1 MWLVLIVQVSWSY
14 KNFPEYWVLYD
25 KKYANHN
32 WFIFRD
38 CIQGVGYSVLKKA
51 YEILDKIDEDEV
63 EVSIKPTFNDIHI
76 FNLFSL
82 VHSLILVLLDN
93 KKGP

>member
-1 MWLVLIVQVSWSY
+1 M
-14 KNFPEYWVLYD
+14 
-25 KKYANHN
+25 
-32 WFIFRD
+32 
-38 CIQGVGYSVLKKA
+38 GYSVLKKA